1 MTNVLNVQ
9 FSSSFRIKSLDTGG
23 SFCAVAFDVD
33 CLKKRLIFAQA
44 HLWLTW
50 DRKDQA
56 TYLLMYSPVR
66 AQPHVRHLKQLT
78 CHCLSKASRD
88 WPCLISS
95 PQPAQSGGE
104 GRRGERKSRKRCNEN
119 AHMHDRN
126 RQEHFE
132 HLCIYH
138 SPSMSLPF
146 CSANLSSLLYLLLLS
161 SSSLSPVVT
170 VTPSLPDGATR
181 LQDYLKQQATFCVCG
196 CVWKYLPAA
205 THLQRRC
212 FYSVQQVDCTTLG
225 VHL

>member
-1 MTNVLNVQ
+1 
-9 FSSSFRIKSLDTGG
+9 
-23 SFCAVAFDVD
+23 
-33 CLKKRLIFAQA
+33 
-44 HLWLTW
+44 
-50 DRKDQA
+50 
-56 TYLLMYSPVR
+56 MYSPVR

-104 GRRGERKSRKRCNEN
+104 GRRGERKSRKRGNEN
-119 AHMHDRN
+119 AHMYDRN

-138 SPSMSLPF
+138 SPFMSLPF

-170 VTPSLPDGATR
+170 VTLSLPDGATR
-181 LQDYLKQQATFCVCG
+181 TTWSSRPPSVFVGVFGSISLQLHTYKDAVF
-196 CVWKYLPAA
+196 
-205 THLQRRC
+205 LQRSAGGLCNSRC
-212 FYSVQQVDCTTLG
+212 SFVGEQTVLHAGWITKIWVS
-225 VHL
+225 